1 MPNYRVRF
9 SQSPDS
15 PIVRAKLFG
24 IGSAG
29 CNIIEGAPFPAVAIS
44 SSAADLAR
52 SHAERKVLVGQD
64 RLIGISDADPDIMI
78 RLPSIVGHELP
89 DMFNNT
95 EVAFMMCGLG
105 GTSGSLGAKMLSS
118 IARVKGT
125 TGIVLAATPF
135 SAESIRRREVA
146 SRALHEILSISSL
159 CVEFDNDKLSSLG
172 SNIPLSRAF
181 GLLNGIMMRPV
192 IDLSAT
198 MTRDDVPG
206 FRQGIGD
213 STYARFGLGLGR
225 GDERVERVVH
235 EAVTSPWFDFPLIN
249 AAAAIAIFSSADPWD
264 KEISE
269 VLSRLEGVMPSAKLF
284 WGAYS
289 DASLADRIR
298 LSLLVCTKA

>member
-9 SQSPDS
+9 SQSPDDQR
-15 PIVRAKLFG
+15 VRTKLFG

-29 CNIIEGAPFPAVAIS
+29 CNIIEGAPFPAVALS

-64 RLIGISDADPDIMI
+64 RLIGISDADPDLM
-78 RLPSIVGHELP
+78 RKLPSIVGHELP

-95 EVAFMMCGLG
+95 EIAFMMCGLG
-105 GTSGSLGAKMLSS
+105 GTSGSLGTKLLSS

-146 SRALHEILSISSL
+146 SKALHDILSISSL

-172 SNIPLSRAF
+172 ANIPLSRAF

-192 IDLSAT
+192 LDLSET
-198 MTRDDVPG
+198 MSRGDIPT
-206 FRQGIGD
+206 FRQVIGD
-213 STYARFGLGLGR
+213 STYSRFGLGLGR
-225 GDERVERVVH
+225 GDERVQRAVL
-235 EAVTSPWFDFPLIN
+235 EAVTSPWFDFPLAN
-249 AAAAIAIFSSADPWD
+249 ATGAIAIYSASDPWE
-264 KEISE
+264 KEAAEI
-269 VLSRLEGVMPSAKLF
+269 LSRLEGSMPSAKLL

-289 DASLADRIR
+289 DSSLGDRIR
-298 LSLLVCTKA
+298 LSLLLCTEA